1 MRQTSGTVKPANNAK
16 SSHAQYDHSSCSD
29 LARDSS
35 VLTAETQAVPC
46 AAFHKDRRLAEKVP
60 GIQGSTKLHCT
71 RELLFMLMSK
81 GTKPNHVYLSILEYK
96 TVVYKSIYGILCSVF
111 VQLDPNP
118 LLTCNLYILTGQC
131 YSKILWKK
139 KKNQKI

>member
-1 MRQTSGTVKPANNAK
+1 
-16 SSHAQYDHSSCSD
+16 
-29 LARDSS
+29 
-35 VLTAETQAVPC
+35 
-46 AAFHKDRRLAEKVP
+46 
-60 GIQGSTKLHCT
+60 
-71 RELLFMLMSK
+71 MLMSK

-139 KKNQKI
+139 KKKPEDLIPQPQKRR